1 MARKSNSIQ
10 MKRFHFLKVV
20 YNLLANQRLIQYANP
35 ESLSGAKFVF
45 QYSAEDAFQFNP
57 LLGLFAG
64 G

>member
-1 MARKSNSIQ
+1 

-20 YNLLANQRLIQYANP
+20 FNLLANQRVIQYANP